1 MKTFILLSAGKE
13 RFETSSETNNKRI
26 RIRIMTLLF
35 VERMVIK
42 YRRYKASLDPTALI
56 LLNSNSSTLVL
67 NLSLNLSLSLGLSL
81 ALFDSEF
88 WIQRSLG
95 SLGTNPPWKEVLYFV
110 SVVALLIHVLTDLWF
125 SWLICFF
132 FLMFRWSSSV
142 FARSTSRNLQRWWFV
157 VWIEGSFCQQSQF
170 RRW

>member
-132 FLMFRWSSSV
+132 FF
-142 FARSTSRNLQRWWFV
+142 
-157 VWIEGSFCQQSQF
+157 
-170 RRW
+170 